1 MFIKTISRLKH
12 SCSTSDR
19 RSSIDE
25 VENVGTKSDPFMMVV
40 IKCFPDSANSHV
52 IQAAANLTIMI
63 QGISNDTMTRE
74 EMIIGKI
81 QCLI

>member
-1 MFIKTISRLKH
+1 MH

-25 VENVGTKSDPFMMVV
+25 VENVGTKSEPFMMVV

-52 IQAAANLTIMI
+52 IHAAANVTII
-63 QGISNDTMTRE
+63 IERFSNGTMTRQE
-74 EMIIGKI
+74 IILEK
-81 QCLI
+81 LNS